1 MRRKL
6 LVPAT
11 LLALTVLPLSAC
23 GSGSSDGGST
33 QAKTTAT
40 KQDAK
45 PKIPTCD
52 EIEKLTSI
60 QPVMAAQ
67 AGDTYTSTSGLPYTD
82 RYAGY
87 DMNAKSDEE
96 HCAVSTE
103 KDAEGQSYDLEVW
116 LYSHDPGDAYEA
128 KSLTTGTFNVVPTGT
143 SDVWD
148 QVVDTDPFFTDPSG
162 SSSTVYFHAT
172 TAMPSPADPG
182 KVVTMECTE
191 DLGSVRW
198 LSQQSL
204 EDFLPQTN
212 CAKIL
217 AELEPDKF

>member
-6 LVPAT
+6 LVPAA

-23 GSGSSDGGST
+23 GGSNDGTSPQG
-33 QAKTTAT
+33 KTAA

-45 PKIPTCD
+45 PHIPTCD
-52 EIEKLTSI
+52 EIGKFTSV
-60 QPVMAAQ
+60 QPVMAAH
-67 AGDTYTSTSGLPYTD
+67 AGDTYTSTPGLPYSEDT
-82 RYAGY
+82 GY
-87 DMNAKSDEE
+87 DMNSKSNEE
-96 HCAVSTE
+96 HCEFTTD
-103 KDAEGQSYDLEVW
+103 KDDQGVDYSLVVW
-116 LYSHDPGDAYEA
+116 FYSDAPGDAYEA

-148 QVVDTDPFFTDPSG
+148 QVVGIDQFFTDPSG
-162 SSSTVYFHAT
+162 SSTQVYFHAT
-172 TAMPSPADPG
+172 TDTPSPADPS